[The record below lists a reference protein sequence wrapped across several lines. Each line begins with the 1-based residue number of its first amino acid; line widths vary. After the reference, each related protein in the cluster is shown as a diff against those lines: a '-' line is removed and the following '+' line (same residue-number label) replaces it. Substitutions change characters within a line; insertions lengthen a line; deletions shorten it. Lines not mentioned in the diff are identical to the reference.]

1 MQQAHDNRP
10 LGELFGDLA
19 REAGTLFRQEV
30 ALAKAEVTQKATN
43 AGKDAVMVA
52 AGGAIAYA
60 GLMAIM
66 AAIIL
71 ALALIVPGWAAALI
85 VGVIVAGLGYFLVRR
100 GLNSLQREGLAPEQT
115 IDSLRVN
122 AEWAKRQVK

>member
-1 MQQAHDNRP
+1 MQRTQDNRP

-19 REAGTLFRQEV
+19 RDVGTLFRQEV
-30 ALAKAEVTQKATN
+30 ALAKAEVTHKAAN
-43 AGKDAVMVA
+43 VGKNGAMVA

-60 GLMAIM
+60 GFLAIV

-71 ALALIVPGWAAALI
+71 ALALVVPAWAAALI
-85 VGVIVAGLGYFLVRR
+85 VGVVVAGLGYFLVRR
-100 GLNSLQREGLAPEQT
+100 GLDSIQQEGLAPDQT
-115 IDSLRVN
+115 IESLREN